1 MTKALLAWELFRA
14 EGLRGFAERLADRRD
29 ASRGRRGERT
39 VPPAEVVPAG
49 AAVPV
54 LDVLATPLA
63 PRWGGVPVQL
73 GARLAEEALRGPTAL
88 LSPEAGW
95 WTLRTTHGEDRR
107 RVRLGPWR
115 PWADPAQAPDGAV
128 ETVIEAARLVGAKIV
143 NFEGASGWP
152 PDALRGIAGP
162 ELKLVVSL
170 HDFALFCPR
179 PNLVEEPHARFC
191 GYSRDAERCGGC
203 LGATWSLPAGFVG
216 EWRRQAAALLGV
228 ADAVIYPS
236 EFLRRRHAE
245 LFPGAR
251 PGLERVIG
259 PPMPGRPAEGVTE
272 RAPGDGAGG
281 FRHVAFVGAYR
292 RHKGALVFEELLR
305 RAPKEGS
312 RAVRWSIL
320 GSGDPALL
328 LEARQ
333 LGAHVVGHYRAGGL
347 PRLLRNERVDVALL
361 LSIWPET
368 FGLTLSEC
376 RSAGVPVIAF
386 DHGAIADRVAAEG
399 GGLLVPPDLGAAG
412 VGALLERVLTGEVEV
427 PAFRGKSAGPPALQA
442 AGERRELY
450 RTLLGEAS

>member
-1 MTKALLAWELFRA
+1 MSKGRLAWDLLRA

-29 ASRGRRGERT
+29 ASRGRQGERT
-39 VPPAEVVPAG
+39 VAPAELVPAG

-73 GARLAEEALRGPTAL
+73 GARLAEEALHRPTAL
-88 LSPEAGW
+88 LAPETGW

-107 RVRLGPWR
+107 RARLGPWR
-115 PWADPAQAPDGAV
+115 PGADPSGAPDGAIG
-128 ETVIEAARLVGAKIV
+128 TVFEAARLVGAKIV

-152 PDALRGIAGP
+152 PDALLGLAGP
-162 ELKLVVSL
+162 GLKIVVSL
-170 HDFALFCPR
+170 HDFVLFCPR

-191 GYSRDAERCGGC
+191 GYSRDEERCRAC
-203 LGATWSLPAGFVG
+203 LGVTWNLPTGFVE
-216 EWRRQAAALLGV
+216 EWRRQAAALLGS
-228 ADAVIYPS
+228 ADAVVYPS

-251 PGLERVIG
+251 PELERVIG
-259 PPMPGRPAEGVTE
+259 PPMPGRPAEGVAGSALRD
-272 RAPGDGAGG
+272 RADGEC
-281 FRHVAFVGAYR
+281 HVAFVGAYR

-305 RAPKEGS
+305 RAPTASS
-312 RAVRWSIL
+312 RAVRWSVL

-328 LEARQ
+328 LKARR
-333 LGAHVVGHYRAGGL
+333 LGARVVGHYRAGGL
-347 PRLLRNERVDVALL
+347 PQLLRNERVDVALL

-376 RSAGVPVIAF
+376 RAAGVPVIAF
-386 DHGAIADRVAAEG
+386 GHGAIADRVAAEG
-399 GGLLVPPDLGAAG
+399 GGCLVPPELSAAG

-427 PAFRGKSAGPPALQA
+427 PAFHGKVTSPTAPQA
-442 AGERRELY
+442 ASERRDLY
-450 RTLLGEAS
+450 RTLLDEAS

>member
-1 MTKALLAWELFRA
+1 MRTARLAWDLFRA
-14 EGLRGFAERLADRRD
+14 EGLRGLAERLADRWEE
-29 ASRGRRGERT
+29 ARGRRGERT
-39 VPPAEVVPAG
+39 VAPAELVPAG

-88 LSPEAGW
+88 LAPEASW
-95 WTLRTTHGEDRR
+95 WTLRTTNGEDRR
-107 RVRLGPWR
+107 RARLGPWR
-115 PWADPAQAPDGAV
+115 PGTDPSEAPDGAV
-128 ETVIEAARLVGAKIV
+128 GTVLEAARLVGARIV
-143 NFEGASGWP
+143 NVEGAAGWP
-152 PDALRGIAGP
+152 PDALREVARSG
-162 ELKLVVSL
+162 LKLVVSL

-191 GYSRDAERCGGC
+191 GYSRGAERCRAC
-203 LGATWSLPAGFVG
+203 LGATWSLPAGFVE
-216 EWRRQAAALLGV
+216 EWRRQAAELLGS

-245 LFPGAR
+245 LFPGVR

-259 PPMPGRPAEGVTE
+259 PPVPGRTEEGMAGRTLGDE
-272 RAPGDGAGG
+272 RDVL
-281 FRHVAFVGAYR
+281 RHVAFVGAYR

-305 RAPKEGS
+305 SAPKAGS
-312 RAVRWSIL
+312 RAVRWSVF

-328 LEARQ
+328 LEARR
-333 LGAHVVGHYRAGGL
+333 LGARVVGHYRAGGL
-347 PRLLRNERVDVALL
+347 PRLLRNERVGVALL

-376 RSAGVPVIAF
+376 RAAGVPVIAF
-386 DHGAIADRVAAEG
+386 EHGAIAERIAAEG

-427 PAFRGKSAGPPALQA
+427 AAFRGAVAGPPAAHA
-442 AGERRELY
+442 AAERRDLY
-450 RTLLGEAS
+450 RTLLDEVS